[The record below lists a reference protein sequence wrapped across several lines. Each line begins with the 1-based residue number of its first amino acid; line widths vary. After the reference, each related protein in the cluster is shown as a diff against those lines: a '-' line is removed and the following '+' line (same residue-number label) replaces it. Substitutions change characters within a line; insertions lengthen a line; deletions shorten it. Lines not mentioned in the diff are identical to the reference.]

1 MSKMTEGK
9 QESQVVQLREVD
21 LRDLPI
27 FFEFQLDPD
36 ANQMAAF
43 TSKDP
48 SNREAF
54 EAHW

>member
-1 MSKMTEGK
+1 MIAGK
-9 QESQVVQLREVD
+9 HVNQVVQLREVEFS
-21 LRDLPI
+21 DLPI